1 MTTVHQPLPTAPAP
15 VQAPA
20 PAPGP
25 GAAPLPAASP
35 ASTNN
40 PLCTRRTLLKGAA
53 ITAAVNTGIALALWW
68 AGVGPLDVQLVVSH
82 AIGLTIW
89 SLMNAGARWLARPS
103 DPGGFPRGWRAVV
116 LVPSVVLTGAAM
128 GFVVGGLY
136 SGQRWQWAIGAD
148 PRMAWAMLAITAV
161 AGSAMTLYFY
171 LAGKSSYLQTELE
184 RTQRQTSE
192 ARLRLLESQL
202 EPHMMF
208 NTLANLR
215 VLIGL
220 DPPRAQAMLDHLI
233 AYLRSTLTASR
244 SGAHP
249 LSQEFDR
256 LSDYLALMAIRMG
269 PRLQVTLELPEELRD
284 VPVPP
289 LLLQPLVENAIHH
302 GLEPCVAGGHIAVR
316 AWRSRTGNPTD
327 SATGSTLGGHLHLQ
341 VSDTGQG
348 TAAAHSSS
356 STGTNTSPSPST
368 GTGFGLAQVRERLAT
383 TYGPGASLTL
393 IANKPTGTSAN
404 VQIPL

>member
-1 MTTVHQPLPTAPAP
+1 
-15 VQAPA
+15 
-20 PAPGP
+20 
-25 GAAPLPAASP
+25 
-35 ASTNN
+35 
-40 PLCTRRTLLKGAA
+40 
-53 ITAAVNTGIALALWW
+53 
-68 AGVGPLDVQLVVSH
+68 
-82 AIGLTIW
+82 
-89 SLMNAGARWLARPS
+89 
-103 DPGGFPRGWRAVV
+103 
-116 LVPSVVLTGAAM
+116 
-128 GFVVGGLY
+128 
-136 SGQRWQWAIGAD
+136 
-148 PRMAWAMLAITAV
+148 
-161 AGSAMTLYFY
+161 
-171 LAGKSSYLQTELE
+171 
-184 RTQRQTSE
+184 
-192 ARLRLLESQL
+192 
-202 EPHMMF
+202 MMF

-244 SGAHP
+244 AGQHP
-249 LSQEFDR
+249 LADEFDR

-269 PRLQVTLELPEELRD
+269 PRLQVTLDLPEELRD

-316 AWRSRTGNPTD
+316 AWRSRTGIPTD

-348 TAAAHSSS
+348 TAVAHSSS
-356 STGTNTSPSPST
+356 STGTNTSPST

>member
-1 MTTVHQPLPTAPAP
+1 M
-15 VQAPA
+15 
-20 PAPGP
+20 
-25 GAAPLPAASP
+25 
-35 ASTNN
+35 
-40 PLCTRRTLLKGAA
+40 LLQGAA
-53 ITAAVNTGIALALWW
+53 ITVAVNTGIALALWW

-184 RTQRQTSE
+184 RTQRQTAE

-233 AYLRSTLTASR
+233 AYLRSTLAASR

-249 LSQEFDR
+249 LSQEFER

-269 PRLQVTLELPEELRD
+269 PRLQTTLELPDGLRD
-284 VPVPP
+284 IPVPP

-302 GLEPCVAGGHIAVR
+302 GLEPCVAGGLISVR
-316 AWRSRTGNPTD
+316 AWSDP
-327 SATGSTLGGHLHLQ
+327 SAQLLHLQ
-341 VSDTGQG
+341 VTDTGQG
-348 TAAAHSSS
+348 LPAHGAGTAPAHTTPPTPQASPTIGAVGATGAHSPL
-356 STGTNTSPSPST
+356 STQS
-368 GTGFGLAQVRERLAT
+368 TGFGLAQVRERLAT
-383 TYGPGASLTL
+383 TYGPAASLTL
-393 IANKPTGTSAN
+393 IANNPTGTSAN